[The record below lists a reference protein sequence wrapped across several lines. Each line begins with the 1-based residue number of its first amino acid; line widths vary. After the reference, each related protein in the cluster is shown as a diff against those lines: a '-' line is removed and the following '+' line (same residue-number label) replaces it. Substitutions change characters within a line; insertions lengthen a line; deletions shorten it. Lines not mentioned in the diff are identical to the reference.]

1 MGANKRPG
9 RRSVERRRRGIF
21 RSGGK
26 FTQSPPR
33 RLTGAERGGFFGVPM
48 NSKKLLR
55 SAMASVFVALLGA
68 QLPADVV
75 ETKNGSR
82 LVGTVTAIGGGT
94 VTLSTDY
101 AGAITI
107 KQADVVSITTDAPVA
122 VRLESGTRIDGKIAA
137 SGGELKI
144 MGADGVV
151 TTSVAKVAA
160 SWKAG
165 ATDPDVAALDRKWA
179 YEANVDVTGKSGNK
193 SQLGTAFGF
202 RAKLAGVK
210 DTLQF
215 YTAYDRQVSDGQ
227 KSADQFKLGT
237 DYANNFSGKYSWYVR
252 DEGGFDRIKDV
263 ELYNVAALGLGYDLI
278 KAPKQTLTG
287 RAGLSFRYEG
297 YKNPRTEDVKSA
309 GLDFGLAHSLATD
322 GFAIVNRL
330 AVVPTFEDLGT
341 FILTHESFLELPLA
355 NPNWKLRMGVSND
368 YNSKPGRGVEKMDTG
383 YFTRLVLNWR

>member
-1 MGANKRPG
+1 
-9 RRSVERRRRGIF
+9 
-21 RSGGK
+21 
-26 FTQSPPR
+26 
-33 RLTGAERGGFFGVPM
+33 LTGAERVGFFGVPM
-48 NSKKLLR
+48 NSKNLLR
-55 SAMASVFVALLGA
+55 SAVATVFVALLGA

-82 LVGTVTAIGGGT
+82 LVGTVTAIGGGNI
-94 VTLSTDY
+94 TLSTDY